1 MSEDPQLP
9 AAYRLVTL
17 AAGADARARAASLAR
32 EGADDGTLVWSRPE
46 EKAEGLEANLAIA
59 LVLYPESGLGPASQ
73 LAYVM
78 GLGLADALG
87 VVLSP
92 GNEVFLEWPGNV
104 LLNSG
109 KVAAVT
115 LDYPDHE
122 KDDGVSWVVLGATVN
137 IAGATSGTVVDT
149 AILRDEGWPEATAA
163 EMLPHLG
170 RHFLVWVNT
179 WLDDGFEPIRTTW
192 QQRTLAVGTEVE
204 VPLGASRAAG
214 KFVEIDSDGCM
225 VLRARNNRR
234 RRIEL
239 CQTALATALPR

>member
-1 MSEDPQLP
+1 MSEDLQLP

-32 EGADDGTLVWSRPE
+32 EGADDGTLVWPRPGA
-46 EKAEGLEANLAIA
+46 KAEGFEANLVLA

-78 GLGLADALG
+78 GLALADALG

-92 GNEVFLEWPGNV
+92 GHDVFFEWPGNV
-104 LLNSG
+104 MLNSG

-122 KDDGVSWVVLGATVN
+122 EGDDVSWVVLGATVN
-137 IAGATSGTVVDT
+137 VAGATGGSVVDT

-163 EMLPHLG
+163 ELLPHVA
-170 RHFLVWVNT
+170 RHFLLWVNT
-179 WLDDGFEPIRTTW
+179 WLDDGFEPIRATW
-192 QQRTLAVGTEVE
+192 LRRTLAVGAEVE
-204 VPLGASRAAG
+204 VPIGTSRAAG
-214 KFVEIDSDGCM
+214 KFLEIDGDGRM

-234 RRIEL
+234 RSIEL
-239 CQTALATALPR
+239 RQTPLATALPR